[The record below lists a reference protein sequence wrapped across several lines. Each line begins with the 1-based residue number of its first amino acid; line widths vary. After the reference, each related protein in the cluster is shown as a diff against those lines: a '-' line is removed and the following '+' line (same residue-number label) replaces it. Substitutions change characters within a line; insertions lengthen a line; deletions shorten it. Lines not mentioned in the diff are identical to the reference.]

1 MEDRKK
7 VMLGSAVA
15 AGLLTSALVG
25 GFAFAGPSVTTEP
38 KATDE
43 ATAVV
48 ADDDAVEHEFEG
60 EEVGN
65 NGDGVADA
73 NEATEAEEAEEASS
87 DEADGIDHQFEGE
100 EVGENGNG
108 IPDANEAAETK

>member
-1 MEDRKK
+1 MEDRKRA
-7 VMLGSAVA
+7 MLGSAVA

-25 GFAFAGPSVTTEP
+25 GLAFAAPSVSTTTEP

-48 ADDDAVEHEFEG
+48 ADDDAVEYEFEG

-73 NEATEAEEAEEASS
+73 DEATEAEEASS
-87 DEADGIDHQFEGE
+87 DEADGIDHQFEGD

-108 IPDANEAAETK
+108 IPDANEAAEAQ